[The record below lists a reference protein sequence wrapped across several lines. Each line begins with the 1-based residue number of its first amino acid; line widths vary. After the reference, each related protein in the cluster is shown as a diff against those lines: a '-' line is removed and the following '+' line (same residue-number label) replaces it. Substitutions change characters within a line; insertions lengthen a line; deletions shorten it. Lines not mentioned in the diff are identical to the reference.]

1 MTDAAKNEDQ
11 ELRLKLYGET
21 RSDLLKRQLSN
32 SENADRA
39 ILSVSTAALG
49 FSLAFLKDIVP
60 LSEACF
66 PSLPYLSWGLFS
78 LAIMVTLGSFFT
90 SQKAID
96 EQLEL
101 AHKYYVERDDSAAS
115 IRPTQAKVTDF
126 LNKSGAIL
134 LALGLI
140 VTCTFVGINLWKG
153 KAMSNKKPINEGASV
168 PLMQRIPQGGDLLQK
183 GATIPLMQT
192 IPTNPQGGA
201 PVPSL
206 QQVPVAPTPA
216 PTPAEGSKSK

>member
-1 MTDAAKNEDQ
+1 
-11 ELRLKLYGET
+11 
-21 RSDLLKRQLSN
+21 
-32 SENADRA
+32 
-39 ILSVSTAALG
+39 
-49 FSLAFLKDIVP
+49 
-60 LSEACF
+60 
-66 PSLPYLSWGLFS
+66 
-78 LAIMVTLGSFFT
+78 MVTLGSFFT

-168 PLMQRIPQGGDLLQK
+168 PLMQ
-183 GATIPLMQT
+183 T

-216 PTPAEGSKSK
+216 PTPSEGTKGK

>member
-1 MTDAAKNEDQ
+1 MGEVNKDNDQ
-11 ELRLKLYGET
+11 ELRLKLYAEA
-21 RSDLLKRQLSN
+21 RADLLKRQLSN

-66 PSLPYLSWGLFS
+66 PFMPYLSWGLFT
-78 LAIMVTLGSFFT
+78 LAIMVTLASFFT

-96 EQLEL
+96 AQLEL
-101 AHKYYVERDDSAAS
+101 AHRYYVDRDDSAAS
-115 IRPTQAKVTDF
+115 IRPKQAEVTDL

-134 LALGLI
+134 LALGLVI
-140 VTCTFVGINLWKG
+140 TCVFVGINLWKG
-153 KAMSNKKPINEGASV
+153 KTMCNKKPINEGASV
-168 PLMQRIPQGGDLLQK
+168 PLMQRVPQGGTVLQK
-183 GATIPLMQT
+183 GATIPSLQT

-206 QQVPVAPTPA
+206 QQVPVAPAPA
-216 PTPAEGSKSK
+216 PTPTEGSKGK

>member
-1 MTDAAKNEDQ
+1 MTEDLKNNEQ
-11 ELRLKLYGET
+11 ELRLKLYAET
-21 RSDLLKRQLSN
+21 RADLLKRQLSN

-66 PSLPYLSWGLFS
+66 PALPYLSWGLFS
-78 LAIMVTLGSFFT
+78 LAIIATLVSFFT

-101 AHKYYVERDDSAAS
+101 AHRYYVERDDSAAS
-115 IRPTQAKVTDF
+115 IRPKQAKVTDI

-134 LALGLI
+134 LAIGL
-140 VTCTFVGINLWKG
+140 VTTCIFVGINLWKG
-153 KAMSNKKPINEGASV
+153 NTMSSKKTIIKGASV
-168 PLMQRIPQGGDLLQK
+168 PYIQLIPQGGELQKK
-183 GATIPLMQT
+183 GATIPSLQT
-192 IPTNPQGGA
+192 VPTNPQGGA

-206 QQVPVAPTPA
+206 QQVPVAPASGPA
-216 PTPAEGSKSK
+216 SSDGSQEK

>member
-1 MTDAAKNEDQ
+1 MAGENMDADQ
-11 ELRLKLYGET
+11 ELRLKLYADA

-66 PSLPYLSWGLFS
+66 AFMPYLSWGLFT
-78 LAIMVTLGSFFT
+78 LAIMVTLASFFT

-101 AHKYYVERDDSAAS
+101 AHRYYVERDDYAVS
-115 IRPTQAKVTDF
+115 IKPKQARVTDI
-126 LNKSGAIL
+126 LNRSGAIL
-134 LALGLI
+134 LALGLVI
-140 VTCTFVGINLWKG
+140 TCVFVGINLLKG
-153 KAMSNKKPINEGASV
+153 KAMSNKKQINEGASV
-168 PLMQRIPQGGDLLQK
+168 PLMQRIPQGGAMLQK
-183 GATIPLMQT
+183 GASIPSLQAV
-192 IPTNPQGGA
+192 PTNPQGGA

-206 QQVPVAPTPA
+206 QHVPVAPASA
-216 PTPAEGSKSK
+216 PTPTEGSKGK